1 MVLLRITWTKSQIG
15 YRAGHREVV
24 RSLGLRRLNQTVVHR
39 DNPSIRG
46 MVHKVAHLVTVE
58 EIEEPEPA
66 GGSKGRKR
74 TVKNSGKEAQAKK

>member
-1 MVLLRITWTKSQIG
+1 MALLRITWTKSQIG

-24 RSLGLRRLNQTVVHR
+24 RSLGLKRLNHSVVQP

-58 EIEEPEPA
+58 AVEEPEPRRR
-66 GGSKGRKR
+66 STSRKR
-74 TVKNSGKEAQAKK
+74 AAKDDGKEAKA

>member
-66 GGSKGRKR
+66 GRSKGRKR
-74 TVKNSGKEAQAKK
+74 TVKNSGEEEQAKK

>member
-66 GGSKGRKR
+66 GGSKGRKP